1 MQRFIL
7 RFPGPG
13 APPPEDLAAIRT
25 APGIAV
31 VDTAPA
37 MVLVDAALPDLERL
51 RTQLPAWSLTAER
64 YIPLPHPK
72 RPRPKS

>member
-1 MQRFIL
+1 
-7 RFPGPG
+7 
-13 APPPEDLAAIRT
+13 
-25 APGIAV
+25 
-31 VDTAPA
+31 